1 MLLIMDSELKSG
13 KFSYMIK
20 TTINFDNVE
29 SFFIERIED
38 PDVNNKYKVIAE
50 TGTSSY
56 ELYKGNHIDEAR
68 YIYNKILESW
78 NSNEKIVHLDTLL
91 NKE

>member
-1 MLLIMDSELKSG
+1 MLLIMDSELKSD

-29 SFFIERIED
+29 SFFIERNED
-38 PDVNNKYKVIAE
+38 PDANNKYKVIAE
-50 TGTSSY
+50 MGALSY
-56 ELYKGNHIDEAR
+56 ELYKGNHIDEVR
-68 YIYNKILESW
+68 YIYNKVLESW

>member
-1 MLLIMDSELKSG
+1 MLLIIDSEIKSS
-13 KFSYMIK
+13 KSSYMIK

-29 SFFIERIED
+29 SLFIERNED
-38 PDVNNKYKVIAE
+38 PDASNKYTVIAE

-68 YIYNKILESW
+68 YIYNKILERW